1 MFLDVARAIQGLG
14 GAIMFAVSLAILAD
28 AFPEQPYERYLIPGY
43 GHIDCIFGKNAAL
56 DVYPTIASYL
66 NAH

>member
-1 MFLDVARAIQGLG
+1 M
-14 GAIMFAVSLAILAD
+14 LAD